1 MRCVAIA
8 KCAGSESE
16 KLQDVLK
23 YLLIDHLKLG
33 IKEIVRI
40 YIKMIKTYLRAN
52 LILNSK
58 S

>member
-1 MRCVAIA
+1 M
-8 KCAGSESE
+8 GSVPGRNQE

-40 YIKMIKTYLRAN
+40 YIMMIKTYLRAN